1 MNLDPDIDE
10 LASGTKVFFLDTNL
24 SSPVLLTEIADTKNL
39 INDVCLKSTDSA
51 RFFREVPFYKQ
62 GRVSFL
68 HKLCKTRNWTVK
80 ELKSFIPLL
89 PEMYGAIESDMC
101 LNQVRTK
108 GLYYDEAKLAA
119 KELEDAL
126 CDGLRARGLPENEIR
141 GTASL
146 LSADKATPWRIA
158 YEEFSNLFA
167 RAESRV
173 KRSPDTWSTG
183 QVGEVRYW
191 INAKNA
197 LIEFRN
203 VRYYSSL
210 NQVLMLKDKLAT
222 RFMMLEHIG
231 PLGLSLSLTQPMLDL
246 FIWQDNTLE
255 YYGNQSYNLLKAV
268 EPMFKTW
275 LSHNV
280 DNIFGE
286 DTAYTRMKT
295 KMKEKETSV
304 CKSLNRPLGNQ
315 MQGLYDIVERVTDT
329 RCIVEMFGCLKTC
342 GHPLIDTEAGGLS
355 AAEAARSPDRTS
367 LVDAQ
372 RLRNT
377 FCHIVLTAYISQH
390 GAWPKLYHGHQG
402 TALKRLNDQQARN
415 ITRKSYPLSDWN
427 TTEWTKLFDFDYFP
441 NFLDLMDDKSI
452 SLYRSD
458 KHLSWDKGTPKT
470 NRRLLLEVLSRK
482 NVDVESIVKTV
493 SSRKIPDDW
502 KIVSLYPKEREF
514 KLEPRMFAMLVLE
527 MRCFFTAVEA
537 NIASNIFK
545 YLPQQTMTKTKTQN
559 QERFLRFTDPSK
571 NKTDY
576 TLFLEIDLTRW
587 NLKWRELVI
596 HMLGHD
602 FNQMF
607 GVQGTFTVTHWFFT
621 VAQILV
627 RVPGLRPEGVELPN
641 PPETN
646 LAWRNHKGGFEGL
659 NQKLWTAA
667 TYAMVEMALAP
678 ILDQNI
684 ISEYEVIGQGD
695 NQVVRVSIP
704 NSGRTR
710 EDIIPEVR
718 DMLNEALERTCAS
731 VNQEVKPEENIE
743 STAVLTYSKD
753 VLVRGVE
760 YPTSLKKH
768 SRLFPVTSMD
778 FPSVVSNARAI
789 LAGATAGG
797 ENALYPLRS
806 AIIGHYHAYRYLF
819 AAGKGWSIH
828 ARDYPQLSHRQIQT
842 SLIVPS
848 SVGGLCGPAY
858 ASYFYK
864 GGSDPLGK
872 EISGLRFLSES
883 SGLVGSIASSS
894 LKALECKY
902 WISEDPNL
910 EILLDNPYGLPLETP
925 SSALSRVGHL
935 TLEAFRGSVT
945 NSDISSL
952 LRSSVSDA
960 ERTLRTDLI
969 GIRPL
974 NPILAHDLFDA
985 SGFGTVKLMRKMF
998 VHTRTIQTV
1007 AQIANPMITHTFLR
1021 ADLNAV
1027 TSFLSWC
1034 SGLPDGKYTGAR
1046 SFDLT
1051 TRARS
1056 YWGVELHGVNNHQ
1069 PLDFVHHSQSTRPS
1083 SSLIWSA
1090 HSATNVLDTRGPLS
1104 GYIGTATREKRSE
1117 HGYKIVDT
1125 GAPSRALMKL
1135 QLIRSQA
1142 YGSKEFNTLLDQIS
1156 LTRSPVPL
1164 SRVTDVL
1171 PKVIGGS
1178 ISHRYSSS
1186 IRNMAASYVGPLNF
1200 ATHIRIDTDNI
1211 DKISGSADNYPVM
1224 LQEFI
1229 IMTQAGAKLK
1239 FLHQGCQAGGL
1250 YLPFSDLEPLVDDA
1264 MTCDQVSFVHRE
1276 MPKSKLLYSHTLSLR
1291 RTLDTATGSVP
1302 RRQIVLPSDYSTRDS
1317 VWMALLGF
1325 FMSTLRDQNR
1335 AKTLADNRG
1344 HASLPARYQLDISEA
1359 HAVGPSFII
1368 RCIATAII
1376 LSTVRDTFRT
1386 MQLHPDRWD
1395 ESLFLAHNIKIC
1407 LKACGAYF
1415 GHPLFNTH
1423 REAHRYRAS
1432 SLKYSTS
1439 MNLEQRLTAAVR
1451 REIATAFGTAGHSVW
1466 RQEIPVFSGDQTSAL
1481 VEAVT
1486 LSAALRIRE
1495 LFMAGDENALLFS
1508 NLFSS
1513 YMRVPRIVSNTTGQ
1527 TLELVRLRCT
1537 QLSTLFSRQ
1546 GDQILANEFLKLSHL
1561 SGVRVFND
1569 DQRTVLRNAR
1579 SISPDVVIRTA
1590 SRARAFLPDPT
1601 DQIDHC
1607 EQCVPNEQ
1615 SVNMVI
1621 WDRNKQ
1627 RINGGLSSAGY
1638 TWIHILPY
1646 MTFTSST
1653 LIVGNGNGGLA
1664 NLLLNCYDTQIIGMD
1679 LEADMP
1685 DQVATLLNYIPP
1697 GIELHNRDR
1706 FIQSDWSINSS
1717 GDWTDTTVR
1726 QNVLNSLPKLST
1738 VVLDMT
1744 GPGLDEIVPTIEDA
1758 MDHNLVESVSS
1769 RLIGDSRDI
1778 FDSVRYLRK
1787 SFEVQVWVVSR
1798 STASTEALISVTR
1811 NRRKLHECNAA
1822 VALIHREVSSRQH
1835 ALIPALWDEL
1845 LEAATLSSVKW
1856 EGESTHEAFQYLRN
1870 LCKSLLNKPKT
1881 SQLKYR
1887 DRYSLLIGYSV
1898 LYAVNSESPV
1908 QVLQEWISE
1917 EEIDTD
1923 LYTYKLNNSTVTHLL
1938 RYIPRLLYHTRNS
1951 LLAT

>member
-1 MNLDPDIDE
+1 MNLDPDIDD
-10 LASGTKVFFLDTNL
+10 LAGGTKVFFLDTNL
-24 SSPVLLTEIADTKNL
+24 SSPVLLTEIADTKSL
-39 INDVCLKSTDSA
+39 INDVCLKTTDSS
-51 RFFREVPFYKQ
+51 RFFREVPFFKQ
-62 GRVSFL
+62 SRVSFL
-68 HKLCKTRNWTVK
+68 HKLCKTRSWSVK
-80 ELKSFIPLL
+80 ELKNFQPLL
-89 PEMYGAIESDMC
+89 PEQYGMIEADMC
-101 LNQVRTK
+101 LNQLRTR
-108 GLYYDEAKLAA
+108 GLYYSEAKSAA
-119 KELEDAL
+119 QELEDAL
-126 CDGLRARGLPENEIR
+126 CDGLRARGLPVAEIQ
-141 GTASL
+141 GTAAT
-146 LSADKATPWRIA
+146 LSDVNATPWRIA
-158 YEEFSNLFA
+158 YEEFCNLFA

-173 KRSPDTWSTG
+173 KRSPDTWSMGT
-183 QVGEVRYW
+183 VGEVTYW

-197 LIEFRN
+197 LLEFRG
-203 VRYYSSL
+203 VKYYSSL

-222 RFMMLEHIG
+222 RYMMLEHIR
-231 PLGLSLSLTQPMLDL
+231 PLGLSSDLTKPMLDL

-255 YYGNQSYNLLKAV
+255 VYGNQAYNLLKAV

-280 DNIFGE
+280 DNIFGT
-286 DTAYTRMKT
+286 DTAYTRMKA
-295 KMKEKETSV
+295 KMADKERSV
-304 CKSLNRPLGNQ
+304 CKILNRAVGNQ

-329 RCIVEMFGCLKTC
+329 RCIVEMFGCLKTS

-372 RLRNT
+372 HLRNT
-377 FCHIVLTAYISQH
+377 FCHIILTAYITQH
-390 GAWPKLYHGHQG
+390 GSWPKLYHGHQG
-402 TALKRLNDQQARN
+402 TALKKLNDQQARN

-482 NVDVESIVKTV
+482 SVDVEAIVKQV
-493 SSRKIPDDW
+493 STRKIPEDW

-527 MRCFFTAVEA
+527 MRCFFTAVES

-559 QERFLRFTDPSK
+559 QERFLRFTDPAK

-621 VAQILV
+621 IAQILV
-627 RVPGLRPEGVELPN
+627 RVPNLRPEGVELPN
-641 PPETN
+641 PPESN

-704 NSGRTR
+704 NSGRAR
-710 EDIIPEVR
+710 EDIVPKVR
-718 DMLNEALERTCAS
+718 DMLNDALERTCAS

-789 LAGATAGG
+789 LAGSTAGG

-806 AIIGHYHAYRYLF
+806 AIIGHYHAYRYLM
-819 AAGKGWSIH
+819 AAGRGWSIH
-828 ARDYPQLSHRQIQT
+828 AKDYPQLSHAQIQT

-848 SVGGLCGPAY
+848 SIGGLCGPAF

-872 EISGLRFLSES
+872 EISGLRLLAES
-883 SGLVGSIASSS
+883 TGTIGSIASSS

-902 WISEDPNL
+902 WISEEPNL

-935 TLEAFRGSVT
+935 TLEAFRGSVSNT
-945 NSDISSL
+945 DINSL
-952 LRSSVSDA
+952 LRATVTDA
-960 ERTLRTDLI
+960 EKTLREDLI
-969 GIRPL
+969 KIRPL

-1007 AQIANPMITHTFLR
+1007 AQVANPMITHTFLR
-1021 ADLNAV
+1021 SDLNAV
-1027 TSFLSWC
+1027 SSFVSWC
-1034 SGLPDGKYTGAR
+1034 KGLPTGKYSGAK

-1051 TRARS
+1051 TMARK
-1056 YWGVELHGVNNHQ
+1056 YWGLELHGVNNHQ
-1069 PLDFVHHSQSTRPS
+1069 PLDFVHYSQNQRPS
-1083 SSLIWSA
+1083 SCLIWSA

-1142 YGSKEFNTLLDQIS
+1142 YGNREFNNLLDQIS

-1178 ISHRYSSS
+1178 ISHRYASS
-1186 IRNMAASYVGPLNF
+1186 IRSMAASYVGPLNF

-1211 DKISGSADNYPVM
+1211 DRISGSADNYPVM

-1229 IMTQAGAKLK
+1229 IMAQAGAKLK
-1239 FLHQGCQAGGL
+1239 FLHEKCQAGGL
-1250 YLPFSDLEPLVDDA
+1250 HLPFADLVPLVDDA
-1264 MTCDQVSFVHRE
+1264 MTCSEVDFKHRE
-1276 MPKSKLLYSHTLSLR
+1276 MPKSKLLYSTSLSLR

-1302 RRQIVLPSDYSTRDS
+1302 RKQIVLPTDYPTRQS
-1317 VWMALLGF
+1317 VWLALIGF

-1335 AKTLADNRG
+1335 AKTIADNRG

-1359 HAVGPSFII
+1359 HAVGPSFIV
-1368 RCIATAII
+1368 RAIATSII

-1386 MQLHPDRWD
+1386 LQLHPERWD
-1395 ESLFLAHNIKIC
+1395 ESLFLAHNIKVC

-1432 SLKYSTS
+1432 SLRYAGS
-1439 MNLEQRLTAAVR
+1439 MSLEQRLTAAVR
-1451 REIATAFGTAGHSVW
+1451 REIATSFGTAGHPVW
-1466 RQEIPVFSGDQTSAL
+1466 KQEVPVFSGDHSSAL

-1495 LFMAGDENALLFS
+1495 LFMIGDENALLFA

-1513 YMRVPRIVSNTTGQ
+1513 YMRVPRAVANTTGQ
-1527 TLELVRLRCT
+1527 TLEIVRLRCT
-1537 QLSTLFSRQ
+1537 QLSTLFARQ
-1546 GDQILANEFLKLSHL
+1546 GDQVLANEFLQLSHL
-1561 SGVRVFND
+1561 SGVKVFND

-1579 SISPDVVIRTA
+1579 SLNPDVVIKTA

-1607 EQCVPNEQ
+1607 EQCIPPEQ
-1615 SVNMVI
+1615 SVNMII

-1646 MTFTSST
+1646 LTLTSST
-1653 LIVGNGNGGLA
+1653 LIIGNGNGGLA
-1664 NLLLNCYDTQIIGMD
+1664 NLLLNCFDTHVIGMD
-1679 LEADMP
+1679 LESDMP
-1685 DQVATLLNYIPP
+1685 SQVATLLNYIPP
-1697 GIELHNRDR
+1697 GVELHNRDR
-1706 FIQSDWSINSS
+1706 FLQSDWSINSS
-1717 GDWTDTTVR
+1717 GDWLDDTVR
-1726 QNVLNSLPKLST
+1726 SGVLCSLPRVST
-1738 VVLDMT
+1738 VFLDMT
-1744 GPGLDEIVPTIEDA
+1744 GPSVDDLVPTIDNS
-1758 MDHNLVESVSS
+1758 MQHSLVESVCA
-1769 RLIGDSRDI
+1769 RLIGDAQEI
-1778 FDSVRYLRK
+1778 FDVVRYLRQ
-1787 SFEVQVWVVSR
+1787 SYEVQAWVFSR
-1798 STASTEALISVTR
+1798 SAASAEVLISITR
-1811 NRRKLHECNAA
+1811 THRKLHECNAS
-1822 VALIHREVSSRQH
+1822 VALIHREVSARQH
-1835 ALIPALWDEL
+1835 ALIPELWDEL

-1856 EGESTHEAFQYLRN
+1856 EGESTHEAFAYMRN

-1881 SQLKYR
+1881 SQLRYR

-1898 LYAVNSESPV
+1898 LYAVSSESPV
-1908 QVLQEWISE
+1908 KTLQEWISE

-1923 LYTYKLNNSTVTHLL
+1923 LYTYKLNMATITHLL

-1951 LLAT
+1951 LLVT

>member
-1 MNLDPDIDE
+1 MDFDIDIDE
-10 LASGTKVFFLDTNL
+10 LAGGSKVFFLDTNL
-24 SSPVLLTEIADTKNL
+24 SSPVLLTEIEDTKSL
-39 INDVCLKSTDSA
+39 IRDVCLKNSDSA
-51 RFFREVPFYKQ
+51 RFYRDVPFFKQ
-62 GRVSFL
+62 GRVAFL
-68 HKLCKTRNWTVK
+68 HKLCKTRQWSQKLLK
-80 ELKSFIPLL
+80 EFRPLL
-89 PEMYGAIESDMC
+89 PEQYGIIESDMC
-101 LNQVRTK
+101 LSQIRTK
-108 GLYYDEAKLAA
+108 GLFYSESQHAA
-119 KELEDAL
+119 QELEDAL
-126 CDGLRARGLPENEIR
+126 CDGLRARGLPTEEIR

-146 LSADKATPWRIA
+146 LCSEPAKPWRIA
-158 YEEFSNLFA
+158 YEEFCNMFA

-183 QVGEVRYW
+183 TVGEVQYW

-197 LIEFRN
+197 LIMLRGEM
-203 VRYYSSL
+203 YYSSL

-231 PLGLSLSLTQPMLDL
+231 PLGLSTTLVTPMLSL
-246 FIWQDNTLE
+246 FSWQDDTLE
-255 YYGNQSYNLLKAV
+255 FYGNQAYNLLKAV

-280 DNIFGE
+280 DNIFGN
-286 DTAYTRMKT
+286 DTAYTRMKI
-295 KMKEKETSV
+295 KMQEKEEAV
-304 CKSLNRPLGNQ
+304 CRKLGRTNSNK

-329 RCIVEMFGCLKTC
+329 RSIVEMFGCLKTC

-355 AAEAARSPDRTS
+355 AAEAARTPDRTS

-372 RLRNT
+372 KLRNT
-377 FCHIVLTAYISQH
+377 FCHIVLTSYISQH
-390 GAWPKLYHGHQG
+390 GCWPKLYHAHSG
-402 TALKRLNDQQARN
+402 TALKKLNDQQLRN
-415 ITRKSYPLSDWN
+415 LTRKSYPLSDWN

-482 NVDVESIVKTV
+482 NVDVESIVKQV

-559 QERFLRFTDPSK
+559 QERFLRFTDPTK

-587 NLKWRELVI
+587 NLMWRELVI

-607 GVQGTFTVTHWFFT
+607 GVQGTFTVTHWFFSI
-621 VAQILV
+621 AQILV
-627 RVPGLRPEGVELPN
+627 RVPNLRPEGVELEN

-646 LAWRNHKGGFEGL
+646 LAWKNHKGGFEGL

-678 ILDQNI
+678 ILDKNI
-684 ISEYEVIGQGD
+684 ISDYEVIGQGD

-704 NSGRTR
+704 SAGKSR
-710 EDIIPEVR
+710 EDIIPAVR
-718 DMLNEALERTCAS
+718 DMLNDALEKTCAS

-753 VLVRGVE
+753 VLVKGVE

-789 LAGATAGG
+789 LAGSTAGG

-806 AIIGHYHAYRYLF
+806 AIIGHYHAYRYLI
-819 AAGKGWSIH
+819 AAGRGWSIH
-828 ARDYPQLSHRQIQT
+828 AHNYPQLSHLQLQT
-842 SLIVPS
+842 ALVVPS
-848 SVGGLCGPAY
+848 SIGGLCGPAY

-872 EISGLRFLSES
+872 EISGLRFLAES
-883 SGLVGSIASSS
+883 NNTVGRIASSS
-894 LKALECKY
+894 LKAIECKY
-902 WISEDPNL
+902 WVSEEPNL

-935 TLEAFRGSVT
+935 TLEAFRGAVV
-945 NSDISSL
+945 NADINSL
-952 LRSSVSDA
+952 LRTTVSDA
-960 ERTLRTDLI
+960 EKTLRKDLVN
-969 GIRPL
+969 IRPL

-998 VHTRTIQTV
+998 VHTRTIQTI
-1007 AQIANPMITHTFLR
+1007 AQVANPLITHTFLR
-1021 ADLNAV
+1021 ADLNAIA
-1027 TSFLSWC
+1027 SFLSWHE
-1034 SGLPDGKYTGAR
+1034 GLPVGKYTGIR
-1046 SFDLT
+1046 SFELT
-1051 TRARS
+1051 TKARG
-1056 YWGVELHGVNNHQ
+1056 YWGVPLHGVNNHQ
-1069 PLDFVHHSQSTRPS
+1069 PLDFTHYSQSLRPS
-1083 SSLIWSA
+1083 SCLIWSA
-1090 HSATNVLDTRGPLS
+1090 HSASNVLDTRGPLT

-1142 YGSKEFNTLLDQIS
+1142 YGSKQFNCLLDQIS
-1156 LTRSPVPL
+1156 LTRSPVAL

-1178 ISHRYSSS
+1178 ISHRYASS
-1186 IRNMAASYVGPLNF
+1186 IRSMAASYVGPLNF

-1229 IMTQAGAKLK
+1229 IMAQAGAKLK
-1239 FLHQGCQAGGL
+1239 FLHENCQAGGL
-1250 YLPFSDLEPLVDDA
+1250 HLPFQDLEPLIDDS
-1264 MTCDQVSFVHRE
+1264 MTCDAVKFQHRE
-1276 MPKSKLLYSHTLSLR
+1276 MPKSKLLYSQSLSLR
-1291 RTLDTATGSVP
+1291 RTLDNSTGSVP
-1302 RRQIVLPSDYSTRDS
+1302 IRQVVQPSDYATKESI
-1317 VWMALLGF
+1317 WLGLIGF

-1335 AKTLADNRG
+1335 AKTIADNRG
-1344 HASLPARYQLDISEA
+1344 HASLPARFQLDISEA
-1359 HAVGPSFII
+1359 HAVGPSQII
-1368 RCIATAII
+1368 KSISYAII

-1386 MQLHPDRWD
+1386 LQLHPDRWD

-1415 GHPLFNTH
+1415 HHPLFNTH
-1423 REAHRYRAS
+1423 KDAFRYRAS
-1432 SLKYSTS
+1432 ALRYASS

-1451 REIATAFGTAGHSVW
+1451 RDIATAFGTPGHSIW
-1466 RQEIPVFSGDQTSAL
+1466 RQEIPIFSGDHSSAL

-1486 LSAALRIRE
+1486 LSAAMRIRE
-1495 LFMAGDENALLFS
+1495 LYTTGDSNSPLFT

-1513 YMRVPRIVSNTTGQ
+1513 YMRVSRDVANSTGQ

-1537 QLSTLFSRQ
+1537 QLASLFSRH
-1546 GDQILANEFLKLSHL
+1546 GDELLSKEFLNLAHL
-1561 SGVRVFND
+1561 SGVKVFND

-1579 SISPDVVIRTA
+1579 SLTPDVIIKTA

-1601 DQIDHC
+1601 DRIDHC
-1607 EQCVPNEQ
+1607 SQCIPGPQ

-1621 WDRNKQ
+1621 WDRNRQ

-1638 TWIHILPY
+1638 TWIHVLPY
-1646 MTFTSST
+1646 LTLTSST

-1664 NLLLNCYDTQIIGMD
+1664 NLLLNCYDTSVVGLD
-1679 LEADMP
+1679 LEKDMP

-1706 FIQSDWSINSS
+1706 FIQSDWSINSTGS
-1717 GDWTDTTVR
+1717 WLEDQVR
-1726 QNVLNSLPKLST
+1726 NGTLSSLPRVST
-1738 VVLDMT
+1738 IFLDMT
-1744 GPGLDEIVPTIEDA
+1744 GPDLDSIVETLEETMRHP
-1758 MDHNLVESVSS
+1758 LVESIAA
-1769 RLIGDSRDI
+1769 RLIGDADEL
-1778 FDSVRYLRK
+1778 FDVVKYLRQ
-1787 SFEVQVWVVSR
+1787 SFEVQIWIVSR
-1798 STASTEALISVTR
+1798 STSSTEGIVSITR
-1811 NRRKLHECNAA
+1811 SQRTLHSCNDSC
-1822 VALIHREVSSRQH
+1822 ALIHREVSNRQH
-1835 ALIPALWDEL
+1835 ALIPSLWSEL
-1845 LEAATLSSVKW
+1845 LEAATMSAVRW
-1856 EGESTHEAFQYLRN
+1856 ETESTHEAFCYLRN

-1881 SQLKYR
+1881 TQLTYK
-1887 DRYSLLIGYSV
+1887 DRYALLIGYAV
-1898 LYAVNSESPV
+1898 LFAVNSESPV
-1908 QVLQEWISE
+1908 STLQEWISD

-1923 LYTYKLNNSTVTHLL
+1923 LYTYKLNQATVTHLL
-1938 RYIPRLLYHTRNS
+1938 RYVPRLLYHTKNS